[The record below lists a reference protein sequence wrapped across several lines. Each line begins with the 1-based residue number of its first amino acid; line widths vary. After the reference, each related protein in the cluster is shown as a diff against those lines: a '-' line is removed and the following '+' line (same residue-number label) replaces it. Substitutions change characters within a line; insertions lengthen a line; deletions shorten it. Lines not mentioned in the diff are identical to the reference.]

1 MTATAEPADLQDLR
15 DLRPIREAAEA
26 LDVSS
31 RSIYNWIKAGIL
43 TEYKTPGG
51 GKRLVDVAELRRK
64 LRP

>member
-1 MTATAEPADLQDLR
+1 MTAADLQDLR